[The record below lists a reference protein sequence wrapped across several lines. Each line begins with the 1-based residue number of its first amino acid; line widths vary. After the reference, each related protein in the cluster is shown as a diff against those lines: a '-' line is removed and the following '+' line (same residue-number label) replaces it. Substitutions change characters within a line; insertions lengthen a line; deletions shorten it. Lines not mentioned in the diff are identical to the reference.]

1 MSESFYNILGVEEGA
16 TKDEIKKAYRTLSF
30 KFHPDKNPGNLEAT
44 GKFQKISEAY
54 ETLGDE
60 QKREEYNMSRKN
72 PFMRMNSNNG
82 MDVPMDDI
90 LNMFFNGIG
99 NPFAQMPGMGGMSNG
114 MKGMGGMS
122 NGMGG
127 MGGMPCFPP
136 GFPPGLKVHVFN
148 GGPMGFQQAI
158 QKPSPIIKNI
168 IITLEQI
175 LIGATVPLEIERWI
189 VENGMKVFE
198 NETVYVTI
206 PQGIDDGEML
216 ILREKGNVINETV
229 KGDIKIFV
237 KVKNDTLFKRS
248 GLDLIL
254 EKNITLKEAL
264 CGFSFEIKY
273 VNGKSYTLNN
283 NKGNIIP
290 SEYRKIYPNM
300 GLKREEHTGNMI
312 IHFHVDFPEKLTDE
326 QIGKLTEVL

>member
-1 MSESFYNILGVEEGA
+1 MSDNYYNILGVEESA
-16 TKDEIKKAYRTLSF
+16 TKEEIKKAYRGLSF
-30 KFHPDKNPGNLEAT
+30 KFHPDKNPGNSEAT

-60 QKREEYNMSRKN
+60 QKREEYDMSRKN
-72 PFMRMNSNNG
+72 PFMRMNGMNGNNG

-90 LNMFFNGIG
+90 FNMFF
-99 NPFAQMPGMGGMSNG
+99 GGM
-114 MKGMGGMS
+114 
-122 NGMGG
+122 
-127 MGGMPCFPP
+127 P
-136 GFPPGLKVHVFN
+136 GFPPGMQGMSGFPPGVKLHVFN
-148 GGPMGFQQAI
+148 GGPMGFHQAI

-168 IITLEQI
+168 TINLEQI
-175 LIGATVPLEIERWI
+175 LNGATVPLEIERWI

-206 PQGIDDGEML
+206 PQGIDEGEMI
-216 ILREKGNVINETV
+216 ILRDKGNVINENA

-237 KVKNDTLFKRS
+237 KITNDTLFKRS
-248 GLDLIL
+248 GLDLIFD
-254 EKNITLKEAL
+254 KNITLKEAL

-290 SEYRKIYPNM
+290 PEYRKIYPNM
-300 GLKREEHTGNMI
+300 GLKRGEHSGNMI
-312 IHFHVDFPEKLTDE
+312 IHFHVDFPEKLTEE
-326 QIGKLTEVL
+326 QIVKLSELL

>member
-1 MSESFYNILGVEEGA
+1 MSDNYYNILGVEESA
-16 TKDEIKKAYRTLSF
+16 TKEEIKKAYRGLSF
-30 KFHPDKNPGNLEAT
+30 KFHPDKNPGNSEAT

-60 QKREEYNMSRKN
+60 QKREDYDMSRKN
-72 PFMRMNSNNG
+72 PFMRMNGMNGNNG

-90 LNMFFNGIG
+90 FNMFFGG
-99 NPFAQMPGMGGMSNG
+99 MPGFPQGMPGM
-114 MKGMGGMS
+114 
-122 NGMGG
+122 
-127 MGGMPCFPP
+127 P
-136 GFPPGLKVHVFN
+136 GFPPGVKLHVFN
-148 GGPMGFQQAI
+148 GGPMGFHQAI

-168 IITLEQI
+168 TINLEQI
-175 LIGATVPLEIERWI
+175 LNGATVPLEIERWI

-206 PQGIDDGEML
+206 PQGIDEGEMI
-216 ILREKGNVINETV
+216 ILRDKGNVINENA

-237 KVKNDTLFKRS
+237 KITNDTLFKRS
-248 GLDLIL
+248 GLDLIFD
-254 EKNITLKEAL
+254 KNITLKEAL

-290 SEYRKIYPNM
+290 PEYRKIYPNM
-300 GLKREEHTGNMI
+300 GLKRGEHSGNMI
-312 IHFHVDFPEKLTDE
+312 IHFHVDFPEKLTEE
-326 QIGKLTEVL
+326 QIVKLSEVL